1 METNNRPIQP
11 MVNGIPAPDMDRRS
25 RPHIAIVTM
34 KVDVRA
40 INPDN
45 TLDLYTMGD
54 GCLSKYGLS
63 QKGQFVVKGYSEA
76 DCIQKLQQILESI
89 NGKT

>member
-1 METNNRPIQP
+1 MTDNKRLQPVVDGVSIPQME
-11 MVNGIPAPDMDRRS
+11 RRS

-54 GCLSKYGLS
+54 ECLHKYNMS

-76 DCIQKLQQILESI
+76 DCINKLKKILECI
-89 NGKT
+89 NG